1 MTTQIGDI
9 VLFNAYLLPES
20 SDWTCDLERDPCLA
34 LAAAIA
40 TAYSGGFRIVLMGD
54 LNARTG
60 SGMPSVHDPI
70 RNSKDSSKYFD
81 RFEFQA
87 VMPAFAERLGRL
99 TGMWSEVARFLS
111 KKKNS
116 TVNKHLVSLSLP
128 SVLYATKQNDSSIFL
143 VPASAADTQVLDKE
157 WSRWGPT
164 IFPGNMRELKRE
176 FELRNPDLGPVT
188 GLPTWVN
195 RPPSEAQAAAISAS
209 GRKPKLAG
217 SVYFLLQS
225 RDKVDLALSRGRID
239 LSVLGLLQVRSYEG
253 PMQRQD
259 TVLCCMCQAC
269 WRPLTNDAVFRARRM
284 PCGGKHR
291 ADSHSCPKRKELL
304 VTLAGRMKDL
314 HESLDKSSIHPLPF
328 IQQHAH

>member
-116 TVNKHLVSLSLP
+116 T
-128 SVLYATKQNDSSIFL
+128 QNDSSIFL

-225 RDKVDLALSRGRID
+225 RDKVDLALSRGRI
-239 LSVLGLLQVRSYEG
+239 
-253 PMQRQD
+253 
-259 TVLCCMCQAC
+259 VLCSTSPTVARGFPHLRISQCWGCYKYGHTKARCNVKTPSCAVCAKPVGDHSPTTPCSGPVAC
-269 WRPLTNDAVFRARRM
+269 LAAASIALIRIRV
-284 PCGGKHR
+284 
-291 ADSHSCPKRKELL
+291 PKRKELL